1 MIVVLHAILS
11 NVVYYAGLKKK
22 KIPKKV
28 VGGLKLFYVFLKIT
42 HLYVP
47 QINQILQ
54 VSFLTPPLFKMIVN
68 DR

>member
-11 NVVYYAGLKKK
+11 NVVYHAGL
-22 KIPKKV
+22 KKV

-54 VSFLTPPLFKMIVN
+54 VGFLTPPLFKMIVN